1 MKFTPTELFT
11 DISISKVITIHYFEH
26 AKDYVFPGEK
36 HDFWEFVYVDRGKV
50 EVIAGTQG
58 YELKQGEIIFHKP
71 KEYHSLWA
79 NGQIA
84 PNLVVI
90 TFISTSHAMD
100 FFKDKILTIDSHQK
114 QLMAEIINESKKAFV
129 SDLSD
134 PYMTALERS
143 KTRSFGSEQLI
154 NLYLEQLL
162 IQLRRSGSAVKAHQ
176 RLSSVAKE
184 RADKKSVETIIGY
197 LKDNIAGSLS
207 FSDILRSSNMGSTH
221 LKNVF
226 KNKTGFSVMEYYRKL
241 KIENAKLMIRE
252 KELNMTE
259 IANNLAYKSI
269 HHFSK
274 QFKDIEGMSPTEYA
288 RSIKALIE

>member
-1 MKFTPTELFT
+1 MKFTPTELYT
-11 DISISKVITIHYFEH
+11 DINISKVITIHYFEH

-50 EVIAGTQG
+50 EVAAGTQG

-90 TFISTSHAMD
+90 TFICTSQAMD
-100 FFKDKILTIDSHQK
+100 FFKDKILTIDSRQK
-114 QLMAEIINESKKAFV
+114 QLMAEIIAESKKAFT

-134 PYMTALERS
+134 PDMTALDRS
-143 KTRSFGSEQLI
+143 KTRPFGCEQLI
-154 NLYLEQLL
+154 KLYLEQLL
-162 IQLRRSGSAVKAHQ
+162 IQIMRSGSAVKTYQ

-197 LKDNIAGSLS
+197 LKNNITDSLS
-207 FSDILRSSNMGSTH
+207 FSDVLRFSNMGSTH

-226 KNKTGFSVMEYYRKL
+226 KDKTGLPVMEYYRKL

-274 QFKDIEGMSPTEYA
+274 QFKDIAGMSPTEYA